1 MFTQHSLFSIAQ
13 EIYHIGKIQSYG
25 NGKKCVLKKTRWGR
39 QETTLVPVLFHYKYF
54 KIYTPFVFQEIHW
67 FEKLKT
73 LEKNEKIRSQKS
85 KPRSNQEL
93 TIKNNQKSARFN

>member
-1 MFTQHSLFSIAQ
+1 MLSIAQ
-13 EIYHIGKIQSYG
+13 EGYHIGKIQSYG

-73 LEKNEKIRSQKS
+73 LEKNEKVRSQKS
-85 KPRSNQEL
+85 KPRSSQEL
-93 TIKNNQKSARFN
+93 TIKNNQKSAKFN

>member
-1 MFTQHSLFSIAQ
+1 M
-13 EIYHIGKIQSYG
+13 
-25 NGKKCVLKKTRWGR
+25 
-39 QETTLVPVLFHYKYF
+39 LFHSEYF
-54 KIYTPFVFQEIHW
+54 KIYIGFVFREIHW

-93 TIKNNQKSARFN
+93 TIQDLIEKKPRKIH

>member
-1 MFTQHSLFSIAQ
+1 MLSIAQ
-13 EIYHIGKIQSYG
+13 EGYHIGKIQSYG

-39 QETTLVPVLFHYKYF
+39 QETTLFPVLFHSEYF
-54 KIYTPFVFQEIHW
+54 KIYIGFVFQEIHW

>member
-73 LEKNEKIRSQKS
+73 LEKNEKVRSQKS
-85 KPRSNQEL
+85 KPRSSQEL
-93 TIKNNQKSARFN
+93 TIKNNQKSAKFN